1 VTTGASRASAVTR
14 TSAGDTKARVD
25 HVARP
30 AGPAA
35 DTAAAAIPDP
45 LGALVDRAAARVLA
59 APQSIESGTQLE
71 DLRAQMSAL
80 GTALVQGWTG
90 DAVIVERAAPAAPV
104 QRLLG
109 RWRAAVVEELAS
121 QPGAVASVEEVV
133 TLLRAFERVQ
143 AVLEADDAQRFANR
157 LAGVGGLDLL
167 VEVAHDLRSPLS
179 SILFLAETIRKG
191 QSGPVAP
198 EQERQLGLI
207 YSAAFGLS
215 AMSSDVIELVRG
227 ADRLTDVEPVPFS
240 VSDVMNG
247 VRDIVLPIAEEKKL
261 DLRLAPPDADFRLG
275 HPGALNRV
283 LLNLTTN
290 ALKFTAEGFVEI
302 AAKQRTRTRLDFS
315 VRDTG
320 RGIPPDVMSCLFETF
335 RRRRSVGDYSFS
347 SAGLGLSISRRLIRG
362 LGGDLVVDT
371 ELGKGTR
378 FRFELDLPVAPR
390 L

>member
-198 EQERQLGLI
+198 VQERQLGLI

-215 AMSSDVIELVRG
+215 AMSSDVIELVRR
-227 ADRLTDVEPVPFS
+227 ADRLNDLEPVT
-240 VSDVMNG
+240 
-247 VRDIVLPIAEEKKL
+247 L
-261 DLRLAPPDADFRLG
+261 
-275 HPGALNRV
+275 
-283 LLNLTTN
+283 
-290 ALKFTAEGFVEI
+290 
-302 AAKQRTRTRLDFS
+302 
-315 VRDTG
+315 
-320 RGIPPDVMSCLFETF
+320 
-335 RRRRSVGDYSFS
+335 
-347 SAGLGLSISRRLIRG
+347 
-362 LGGDLVVDT
+362 
-371 ELGKGTR
+371 
-378 FRFELDLPVAPR
+378 
-390 L
+390 